1 MNKVE
6 EILVCE
12 EYDGFFII
20 ANINGIDRRFRFNQ
34 EDTKEGL
41 VDMFK
46 AMGFDKVSY
55 SEVY

>member
-1 MNKVE
+1 MAKVA

-12 EYDGFFII
+12 ECDGFFIV
-20 ANINGIDRRFRFNQ
+20 ANIDGIDRRFRFNQ
-34 EDTKEGL
+34 EDSKEGL

-55 SEVY
+55 DEVY